1 MNSSLPVASLESIY
15 GRRQY
20 KAFLEQYA
28 VDVAIVDVPWN
39 DDLVTH
45 PPKRRYARI
54 RRSRHA
60 DEHPA
65 TRRIPL
71 LDADLMHVKASR
83 RRLPKTPR

>member
-45 PPKRRYARI
+45 PPMRARQEI
-54 RRSRHA
+54 LVIISGCPRQ
-60 DEHPA
+60 EP
-65 TRRIPL
+65 
-71 LDADLMHVKASR
+71 ASR
-83 RRLPKTPR
+83 YFYTGTSTYQSRPPCLRNR

>member
-20 KAFLEQYA
+20 NAFLEQYA

-45 PPKRRYARI
+45 PPEVAVRAHPPKQAR
-54 RRSRHA
+54 
-60 DEHPA
+60 
-65 TRRIPL
+65 
-71 LDADLMHVKASR
+71 
-83 RRLPKTPR
+83 